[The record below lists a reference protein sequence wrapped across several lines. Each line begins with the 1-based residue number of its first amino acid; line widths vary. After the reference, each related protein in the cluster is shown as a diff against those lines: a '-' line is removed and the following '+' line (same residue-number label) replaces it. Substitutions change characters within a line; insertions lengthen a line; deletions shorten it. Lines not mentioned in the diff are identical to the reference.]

1 VDGNDVLAVYSAVR
15 WAADRAR
22 SNLGATLIEFFTYR
36 AEGHSTSDDP
46 TGYRPAGEAKAW
58 PLGDPIERLKNHLI
72 GRGEW
77 SDEQHAKLVADTERD
92 VFAAAKEAESYGTL
106 LDGRVASARSIF
118 EDVFKD
124 MPEHL
129 QRQRRQMEEER

>member
-1 VDGNDVLAVYSAVR
+1 MGDRHSQPEQSATASR
-15 WAADRAR
+15 HFG
-22 SNLGATLIEFFTYR
+22 LTATTTSQHL
-36 AEGHSTSDDP
+36 ST
-46 TGYRPAGEAKAW
+46 
-58 PLGDPIERLKNHLI
+58 L
-72 GRGEW
+72 GEW
-77 SDEQHAKLVADTERD
+77 SEEQHSELVADIDRE

-129 QRQRRQMEEER
+129 QRQRRQMEEEQ